1 MDRLKYL
8 KNQAEPIVAAKS
20 GEMMDKAADSMD
32 WLIGEVE
39 RLRAENKRLT
49 STARADVISD
59 RDLAEDLARK
69 VASLEAKNADLSER
83 VAAMKSDQ
91 TLAAGET
98 QALRAE
104 NTDLRKQLA
113 QHDGFA
119 SDATDDVDYWRK
131 KARDHWDA
139 CQGAIADAGV
149 LKTKLAWFQRREP
162 SVRAMLDGDEESDD
176 ETLWKLIEWEAANP
190 KP

>member
-131 KARDHWDA
+131 MARDHWDA